1 VNINTKKIASRKVIR
16 QKENKMEELERIWRE
31 IQAELEQHN
40 ATMEKIQES
49 IEKTAQELAIHNAII
64 TSIRDANSPDYEIH
78 FTPDFSTEK
87 LN

>member
-16 QKENKMEELERIWRE
+16 QKENKMEELQLIWRE

-64 TSIRDANSPDYEIH
+64 TSIRDANSTEYEIN

>member
-1 VNINTKKIASRKVIR
+1 
-16 QKENKMEELERIWRE
+16 MEELERIWRE

-64 TSIRDANSPDYEIH
+64 TSIRDSNSPEYEIR
-78 FTPDFSTEK
+78 FTPDFSTDK

>member
-1 VNINTKKIASRKVIR
+1 MNINTKKIASRKVIR
-16 QKENKMEELERIWRE
+16 QKENKMEELQLIWRE

-64 TSIRDANSPDYEIH
+64 TSIRDANSTEYEIN